1 MAKEVW
7 KPGNMLYPIPSVLVS
22 VSDANGND
30 NVFTV
35 GWTGTVCT
43 NPAMVYISVRPSR
56 YSYDMIKETGEFV
69 INLTTKDLAYA
80 TDYCGVVSGRDVDK
94 FEKMRLTKEKA
105 QHVQAPLIKE
115 SPVNIECQVVDVT
128 HCGTHDMFLAKV
140 LCVHAD
146 KQYMDK
152 QGKFDL
158 SKAKPI
164 VYSHG
169 EYYCIGEKI
178 GKFGYSVKKKKKA
191 KKK

>member
-7 KPGNMLYPIPSVLVS
+7 KPGNMLYPLPAVLVS
-22 VSDANGND
+22 VSDGKGND

-43 NPAMVYISVRPSR
+43 DPAMVYISVRPSR

-80 TDYCGVVSGRDVDK
+80 TDYCGVISGRKEDK
-94 FEKMRLTKEKA
+94 FKKMGLTKEKA
-105 QHVQAPLIKE
+105 QYVAAPLIKE
-115 SPVNIECQVVDVT
+115 SPVNIECKVVDVT

-140 LCVHAD
+140 LCVNAD
-146 KQYMDK
+146 KKYMDK
-152 QGKFDL
+152 QGRFDL
-158 SKAKPI
+158 AKSKPI

-169 EYYCIGEKI
+169 EYYCIGEKL
-178 GKFGYSVKKKKKA
+178 GRFGYSVKKKKK
-191 KKK
+191 